1 MPILQERQ
9 YRELAPMTAEV
20 ERKRIDSSY
29 YVEGYAAKYDPY
41 ILWEDGDGPIYE
53 EFQRGCFNGT
63 DMKDII
69 MQYDHAGKVLAR
81 KSSGTLIVEPDE
93 VGLFMAADLSKSN
106 AARDMYEEIS
116 NKLVTKMSWGFN
128 PGEYYF
134 DKERRT
140 IVHTWV
146 KKIFDVSAVS
156 LPANDNTNI
165 QARSFADGLIKQ
177 MAEELR
183 AKELHKKAL
192 ITATL
197 IKIGGINK

>member
-69 MQYDHAGKVLAR
+69 MQYDHTGKVLAR

-116 NKLVTKMSWGFN
+116 NKLVTKMSWGFT

-134 DKERRT
+134 DKARRT

-197 IKIGGINK
+197 IKIGGIN

>member
-9 YRELAPMTAEV
+9 YRELTPMMAKAE
-20 ERKRIDSSY
+20 EKRIDSSY

-63 DMKDII
+63 DMKDVI

-116 NKLVTKMSWGFN
+116 NKLVTKMSWGFT
-128 PGEYYF
+128 PGKYYF
-134 DKERRT
+134 DEARRT